1 MSKIP
6 ESKLMDVFV
15 KMCTQHWAYRL
26 GAAEEGCVDCSGAFV
41 YAYRLFGK
49 SIAHGS
55 NAIARQYVEE
65 LLPISE
71 AQPGMAAFKYREPGE
86 KGYNLPDK
94 YKPGGSAYNGDLRDY
109 YHIGLVNETRS
120 HVLNSQ
126 STQTGFMRS
135 KISQNWK
142 SCGYLKAVDYGRE
155 EGVRPMNRMIV
166 TAANG
171 DPVRVR
177 RSPSTASEAIAR
189 LDCGT
194 EVMAGD
200 DLNGWRNITF
210 GDSAGYMMAKFLT
223 PVQEEGTSFVRT
235 LTPEEYNALCDARDQ
250 LKGIERLL
258 ESIVGVG

>member
-6 ESKLMDVFV
+6 EADLMDVFV
-15 KMCTQHWAYRL
+15 KMCVQHWDYRL
-26 GAAEEGCVDCSGAFV
+26 GAAEKGCVDCSGAFV
-41 YAYRLFGK
+41 YAYSLFGK
-49 SIAHGS
+49 KIAHGS

-71 AQPGMAAFKYREPGE
+71 AKPGMAAFKYREPGQT
-86 KGYNLPDK
+86 GYDLPAK
-94 YKPGGSAYNGDLRDY
+94 YRQGGSAYNGDLRDY
-109 YHIGLVNETRS
+109 YHIGLVNETCS
-120 HVLNSQ
+120 HVLNAQ

-135 KISQNWK
+135 KISQNWLC
-142 SCGYLKAVDYGRE
+142 CGYLKAVDYGRK
-155 EGVRPMNRMIV
+155 EGVIPMDKMIV
-166 TAANG
+166 NAANG
-171 DPVRVR
+171 EPVRVR
-177 RSPSTASEAIAR
+177 KSPSTASDVIAR

-210 GDSAGYMMAKFLT
+210 GDAAGYMMAKFLV

-235 LTPEEYNALCDARDQ
+235 LTPEEFQSLCDARDQ
-250 LKGIERLL
+250 LKHIDKLL